1 MLSSFLNRVR
11 SVVSVC
17 VLLAFWHCQMS
28 GLGVERLIPGAPLTP
43 AGHQQ
48 PATPPA
54 QPGEVQQPATPAA
67 PAPKPDAPPPQ
78 PEPETTVVQVPV
90 PKEGSLDI
98 TIVEGDGGSNVVG
111 KKSSV
116 RPVIEVRDEKNQL
129 VEGAVVTFVAPADGP
144 SVVFGNG
151 LRTVTVMTDAQGRA
165 RPPAMKAVNTGSF
178 RVQVSA
184 SYKGQMVS
192 TAISQTNFES
202 AAEAKGGVAPS
213 STPRRT
219 TATSARWLTRRA
231 AASLAQPGRLFWAP
245 VPRPQWA
252 LPLGWV
258 IKVRAAPRPLRR
270 APLLPDP
277 AHPAP
282 VRRRFLFFCSS
293 LA

>member
-213 STPRRT
+213 STPADNSDQRPVANKKSGGISGTTWAIILGAGAAAAVGIAIGLGHKGSSST
-219 TATSARWLTRRA
+219 TAATTSATITG
-231 AASLAQPGRLFWAP
+231 PGTPGAGAP
-245 VPRPQWA
+245 
-252 LPLGWV
+252 
-258 IKVRAAPRPLRR
+258 
-270 APLLPDP
+270 
-277 AHPAP
+277 
-282 VRRRFLFFCSS
+282 
-293 LA
+293 